1 MLIFLQDPKHKHR
14 LSGLKPTVI
23 NSCQCCIEGS
33 NIISFISV
41 DKYRRDNNDGK
52 QDKIREN
59 MRFLEMTFKEHSYLT
74 LGNILL
80 SVEDVTDMVAST
92 FYLFKVGKRS

>member
-1 MLIFLQDPKHKHR
+1 
-14 LSGLKPTVI
+14 
-23 NSCQCCIEGS
+23 
-33 NIISFISV
+33 
-41 DKYRRDNNDGK
+41 
-52 QDKIREN
+52 